1 LHGNYKTRQRA
12 KASQA
17 LNYCCNLQQAAA
29 TPATATLA
37 TLATATTADCCR
49 CGNMAQF
56 WLLNIIIISH
66 LRTIFAYCSKDRPTA
81 TATAAT
87 TTATIVAAATTTPNT
102 TTKAEKTMATID
114 HILVRKK
121 ETKKVDR

>member
-81 TATAAT
+81 T
-87 TTATIVAAATTTPNT
+87 TATIVAAATTTPNT